1 MKPINFYESYSVKK
15 MILRRL
21 NMNNEVLDD
30 FDRNEISNKGPVSI
44 IALLSTAS
52 VLIFLLLEKT
62 RDKIPE
68 NIIEWEGVE
77 IKTGGL
83 VVVGVILLNAL
94 LIPTYLDRWTPK
106 LSKIKIV
113 VYTGLIIGL
122 VEVVFQLIYQIFL
135 LNTGFDYVQMVTAAI
150 VMSIVGMLIANIRIQ
165 RVRNESVL
173 IPILLLAVIWI
184 GFGLV
189 WKG

>member
-150 VMSIVGMLIANIRIQ
+150 VMSIVGMLIANIRIH